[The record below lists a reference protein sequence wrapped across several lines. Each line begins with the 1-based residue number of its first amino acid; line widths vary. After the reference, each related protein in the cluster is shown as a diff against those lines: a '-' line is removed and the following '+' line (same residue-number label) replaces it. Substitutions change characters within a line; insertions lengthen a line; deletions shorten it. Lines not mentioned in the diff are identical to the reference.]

1 MNQNDLMNFL
11 KRAIQPL
18 KDRVLLMVGRALLT
32 AINDSKDIQQ
42 VQLSALAGESMD
54 KVERFQEFGFSSNPP
69 KGSEAIFVSLG
80 GNREN
85 MVIIATEHRTLRFKD
100 LASGEMAIYTDDGT
114 FFHLKKN
121 GQVLLKTATKVTVD
135 APDTEFTGNV
145 LIKGDTVID
154 KTLLV
159 KDEATF
165 LKNINV
171 TLNAKVTL
179 LVQAGGYSG
188 PAGSGAVVINV
199 PVTLGATA
207 PLTTGATMTSTADI
221 TTTGN
226 VTGGGTNLASVK
238 ATFNSHTHPD
248 GTPNSGTPNST
259 L

>member
-1 MNQNDLMNFL
+1 MNQNDLMNFF
-11 KRAIQPL
+11 KRAMQPL

-32 AINDSKDIQQ
+32 AINDTKDIQQ
-42 VQLSALAGESMD
+42 VQVSALAGESMD
-54 KVERFQEFGFSSNPP
+54 RVERYQEFGFSSNPP
-69 KGSEAIFVSLG
+69 KGTEGIVVSLG

-85 MVIIATEHRTLRFKD
+85 MVVIATEHRTLRFKN
-100 LASGEMAIYTDDGT
+100 LASGESSIYTDDGT
-114 FFHLKKN
+114 YIHLKKN
-121 GQVLLKTATKVTVD
+121 GQVELKTATKVLID
-135 APDTEFTGNV
+135 APLTQFTG
-145 LIKGDTVID
+145 DVIVD

-165 LKNINV
+165 QKNINV

-179 LVQAGGYSG
+179 LVQAGGYTG
-188 PAGSGAVVINV
+188 PAGTGAVVINV
-199 PVTLGATA
+199 PVTLGASA

-248 GTPNSGTPNST
+248 GSPNSGTPNST